1 MSKLLGLIRDLL
13 VALYSAYQP
22 NEFDIRENSD
32 PIALT
37 EMNHGWRMKMGVK
50 GAYYVSFSSYRR
62 LEHMNTGSLIGA
74 LNVSSI
80 STIVDAADRDSR

>member
-1 MSKLLGLIRDLL
+1 MNKLLGLIRDRL

-37 EMNHGWRMKMGVK
+37 EMNHGWLMKMGVK
-50 GAYYVSFSSYRR
+50 GAYDVSFSSYRR
-62 LEHMNTGSLIGA
+62 LEHMNIVRISDRSAQRLI
-74 LNVSSI
+74 
-80 STIVDAADRDSR
+80 DFDDS